1 MTPSDPPGTDRSAGS
16 DHPPA
21 ADPATA
27 DPPVRVVVVDDD
39 ALVRAALTTMLDG
52 ATGEGP
58 DGPRRLVVVGDAPD
72 GGAVAAVLDAH
83 PADVVL
89 MDLRMPR
96 VDGIEATRRVRGRPN
111 PPQVVVLT
119 TFDTDDEVT
128 GALRA
133 GARGYLLKDARPDR
147 IVAAVLAAA
156 SGEAVLAP
164 AIAEQLMD
172 RVTASSTA
180 QARARAA
187 LDRLTPRERDVARLV
202 ARGASNADVGRE
214 LYLSVPTVK
223 AYVSSILDKLGCE
236 NRTRLAVLVHDA
248 GAA

>member
-1 MTPSDPPGTDRSAGS
+1 LTASNLDGPTDQ
-16 DHPPA
+16 
-21 ADPATA
+21 
-27 DPPVRVVVVDDD
+27 PVRVVIVDDD
-39 ALVRAALTTMLDG
+39 ALVRSALTTMLDG
-52 ATGEGP
+52 ATG
-58 DGPRRLVVVGDAPD
+58 DGSDGVRRTLVVVGDAPD

-96 VDGIEATRRVRGRPN
+96 VDGIEATRRVRARPHA
-111 PPQVVVLT
+111 PQVVVLT

-133 GARGYLLKDARPDR
+133 GARGFLLKDARPDR

-164 AIAEQLMD
+164 AVAEQLMD
-172 RVTASSTA
+172 RVAATSTA
-180 QARARAA
+180 QASARAA
-187 LDRLTPRERDVARLV
+187 LNRLTPRERDVARLV
-202 ARGASNADVGRE
+202 AQGASNADVGRE

-236 NRTRLAVLVHDA
+236 NRTRLAVLVHDS
-248 GAA
+248 GAS

>member
-1 MTPSDPPGTDRSAGS
+1 L
-16 DHPPA
+16 
-21 ADPATA
+21 TA
-27 DPPVRVVVVDDD
+27 DPTGREAVRVVVVDDD

-52 ATGEGP
+52 ATGEDR
-58 DGPRRLVVVGDAPD
+58 DGPRRLDVVGEAAD
-72 GGAVAAVLDAH
+72 GGEVAAVLDAH

-96 VDGIEATRRVRGRPN
+96 VDGLEATRRVRARPHA
-111 PPQVVVLT
+111 PEVVVLT

-164 AIAEQLMD
+164 AVAGQLME
-172 RVTASSTA
+172 RVAASSTA

-187 LDRLTPRERDVARLV
+187 LDRLTPREQEVARLV
-202 ARGASNADVGRE
+202 AQGASNADVGRE

-248 GAA
+248 GGS